1 LTIQFL
7 LDTSIVSAGAA
18 KEPNARILRHLRHAG
33 ATCAIAAPVWHELAY
48 GIDRLPPSK
57 KRSGLEDYLRTVVE
71 RSFPILA
78 YDQTAATW
86 HARERARLER
96 AGKSPPF
103 VDGQIAAIAFS
114 HDLTLVTTNTKHF
127 DSFAGVRLADWT
139 R

>member
-1 LTIQFL
+1 VTARYL
-7 LDTSIVSAGAA
+7 LDTSIVSAAIT
-18 KEPNARILRHLRHAG
+18 KEPNDRVVKRLLREG
-33 ATCAIAAPVWHELAY
+33 AACALAAPAWHELVY
-48 GIDRLPPSK
+48 GVDRLPAGK
-57 KRSGLEDYLRTVVE
+57 KKDRLEDYLHNAVE

-78 YDQTAATW
+78 YDHVAATW

-96 AGKSPPF
+96 AGRTAPF

-127 DSFAGVRLADWT
+127 EPFVGVRLADWT